1 MRGAWE
7 STRSGRPWQFRNRR
21 PTHHPRTSLETRVL
35 GTRSLRA
42 FLIEGLLASAYNV
55 IVLNF
60 LSVYAIAL
68 GASNTEIGW
77 LAIANGIAGAAALWP
92 GAWLAERVRLRKLAV
107 LLTGGGAGRLTVL
120 LMALAPSLLAHNEVV
135 IALIVLTGA
144 RWFAGG
150 LAHPAWMSLLT
161 DIVPLDLRRLYIS
174 RRMLGMAAVAA
185 IAAPL
190 AGLLVRLTGGVSSV
204 GAFQW
209 LFLIAFGFGAV
220 STVFYARIEEPP
232 RPAGQARPR
241 GSTRAMLRDRGF
253 MRFLTGTLVLHSS
266 TMIAGPFF
274 AAYFVRNLGATAT
287 LVGALATVEA
297 VSSVLGQYAAGRLAV
312 RRGSVWL
319 LKLSMFLMPVLP
331 LLWAAS
337 TRPWQ
342 PLVPGLLGGAA
353 WAAFNLAS
361 FNLLLEY
368 APEENLPRYAATHQ
382 SAVLASSLIGPV
394 IGTAIVAAYGLRAA
408 MLVSAAGRVVAL
420 GVMAWPG
427 AVETSPHASASVA
440 GIVIA
445 PSDASDTTDT
455 DGSGHGAP

>member
-1 MRGAWE
+1 
-7 STRSGRPWQFRNRR
+7 
-21 PTHHPRTSLETRVL
+21 
-35 GTRSLRA
+35 
-42 FLIEGLLASAYNV
+42 
-55 IVLNF
+55 
-60 LSVYAIAL
+60 
-68 GASNTEIGW
+68 
-77 LAIANGIAGAAALWP
+77 
-92 GAWLAERVRLRKLAV
+92 
-107 LLTGGGAGRLTVL
+107 
-120 LMALAPSLLAHNEVV
+120 
-135 IALIVLTGA
+135 VLTGA
-144 RWFAGG
+144 RWLAGG
-150 LAHPAWMSLLT
+150 LGHPAWMSLLT

-185 IAAPL
+185 IVAPL
-190 AGLLVRLTGGVSSV
+190 AGLFVRFAGGVSSV

-220 STVFYARIEEPP
+220 STVFYSRIEEPP
-232 RPAGQARPR
+232 HPAGHARPR

-312 RRGSVWL
+312 RRGSIWL
-319 LKLSMFLMPVLP
+319 LKVSMFLVPLLP

-342 PLVPGLLGGAA
+342 PLVPALLGGAA

-361 FNLLLEY
+361 FNLLLDY

-440 GIVIA
+440 GIVIE
-445 PSDASDTTDT
+445 PSDAADTTDT
-455 DGSGHGAP
+455 AGSGRGVP